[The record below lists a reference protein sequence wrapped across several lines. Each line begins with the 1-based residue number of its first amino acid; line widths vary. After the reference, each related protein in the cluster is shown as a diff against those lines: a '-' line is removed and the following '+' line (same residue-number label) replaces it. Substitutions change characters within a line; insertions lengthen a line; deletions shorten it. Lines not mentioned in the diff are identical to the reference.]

1 MATKNAPVVMIEVDG
16 VEVRLTNALM
26 MEYAVDALRKVDA
39 PEAVIEKATMH
50 LTQLTKGKSG
60 EKKETEKHKENVALA
75 KRILAAI
82 PDGETVTGAWI
93 IENVDGIMTPQRC
106 TAIMKILVENDL
118 VVKVPKAEGSRL
130 GYQKK

>member
-1 MATKNAPVVMIEVDG
+1 MATKNAPIVMIEVDG

-39 PEAVIEKATMH
+39 PEAVIEKAIMH
-50 LTQLTKGKSG
+50 LAQLRKGKSG

-75 KRILAAI
+75 KRILAAM
-82 PDGETVTGAWI
+82 PDDEPVTGAWI
-93 IENVDGIMTPQRC
+93 VENVEGVGSSQRC
-106 TAIMKILVENDL
+106 TAIMKILVENEL
-118 VVKVPKAEGSRL
+118 VVKIPKVEGSRL